1 MNFDFEDSY
10 GKLIDLSQGDDK
22 VFIQP
27 DGTKIKASQIP
38 PEPQVTE
45 ITEPS
50 PAFGQPGQS
59 LFGVTTRTA
68 DIRPE
73 AAAPPELK
81 EVSYGDI
88 LKATSQVVAGMPPGV
103 IAGVAGTPADLAG
116 LIYGGFQA
124 ATAEEGQRLESFME
138 GLDNPLTQAL
148 GSEQFLGIIGDV
160 VDFLPIS
167 EDAKSFVKGGAEA
180 GSFLG
185 LPATVTAAIASGAKG
200 MKGAKQAADTASA
213 VTLVDEAVDALAPI
227 IIENPEAGPLDRSQ
241 LPPRVE
247 RPEAKPSEID
257 ELGFVLK
264 SLEVAKNLQQKRG
277 TAQQFLKRLEQ
288 NGVSA
293 EEIDALG
300 LREKFSDP
308 NEQITRDQFVQ
319 TIRDRRIELEES
331 TKGSD
336 LVDGD
341 EFDLSDITFGEGT
354 PDRDSMNWQGR
365 AEDYMYEIKEGDEYA
380 IDSVLGRLKQNYPDD
395 YSDEQ
400 IESIKQSLLL
410 KEMDQLDAR
419 DRSNIDD
426 AAYDVAEDEYMQDP
440 YMEYRANETDNYTI
454 YGNDEIGYQ
463 VLRYGSERVNDR
475 EVYSL
480 SEAQVIARQ
489 DAYEQGD
496 LAGVESV
503 TEARFENF
511 MLPGGENYRE
521 ILLRD
526 PGTPTGGSKSHWS
539 EDDVIGHVLVK
550 DRVDA
555 QGNKT
560 LYAEEVQSD
569 FAQSARP
576 SSAEKTRMEM
586 AKSRVAAAQRD
597 VEFANEQIEQMRSQ
611 IRSIEE
617 SMAGM
622 SAIEKTEAFKKIE
635 AINKEIA
642 PMERRAESSKRDI
655 DYFQDTIAETETNI
669 ANRAEKVGKTR
680 FVKDTQQWLRPT
692 LKRLIA
698 KAIEEGYDTVSVPP
712 FQVVH
717 ERWNEDYGDFYRK
730 SVPNT
735 LLKIA
740 KQLDPNAKLEY
751 SDLVGSAY
759 PELRGAAA
767 DRGVSAGTNGLDRTP
782 TIKITPAMREAY
794 QEKGQSLFVPGA
806 ATIVAGKL
814 VVDKVTKE
822 QEDDRAKATR

>member
-1 MNFDFEDSY
+1 MSSFDGFWDNMT
-10 GKLIDLSQGDDK
+10 GMANGRDDLMLGS
-22 VFIQP
+22 
-27 DGTKIKASQIP
+27 DGQIARKKQHDADVAAQV
-38 PEPQVTE
+38 EPTV
-45 ITEPS
+45 P
-50 PAFGQPGQS
+50 
-59 LFGVTTRTA
+59 GVTRSVG
-68 DIRPE
+68 RPKPDPARAGTVGAQVGLE
-73 AAAPPELK
+73 RLGSMLASAAPGAVIGTLGAP
-81 EVSYGDI
+81 GDI
-88 LKATSQVVAGMPPGV
+88 IGFFK
-103 IAGVAGTPADLAG
+103 G
-116 LIYGGFQA
+116 LYDA
-124 ATAEEGQRLESFME
+124 ATAEEGEGIDAFLTGMTEISESI
-138 GLDNPLTQAL
+138 
-148 GSEQFLGIIGDV
+148 GSEVGLKYIRDNIDMLPVRDDIKKAIIDGADIGSL
-160 VDFLPIS
+160 FGL
-167 EDAKSFVKGGAEA
+167 GGAITA
-180 GSFLG
+180 GGKAIYQGGKKMMAGPS
-185 LPATVTAAIASGAKG
+185 TVAK
-200 MKGAKQAADTASA
+200 
-213 VTLVDEAVDALAPI
+213 VDAASEMLEPI
-227 IIENPEAGPLDRSQ
+227 IVENPEAGPFDRSQ
-241 LPPRVE
+241 LPEKLE

-308 NEQITRDQFVQ
+308 NERITRDQFVQ

-454 YGNDEIGYQ
+454 YGNDEVGYQ
-463 VLRYGSERVNDR
+463 VLRYGSERVNDQ

-586 AKSRVAAAQRD
+586 AKGRLAAAQRD

-611 IRSIEE
+611 IQSIEE

-622 SAIEKTEAFKKIE
+622 SAVEKTEAFKKIE

-655 DYFQDTIAETETNI
+655 DYYQDSIAETETNI

-735 LLKIA
+735 LLKVA

-751 SDLVGSAY
+751 SDLVEDVYPGS
-759 PELRGAAA
+759 RGALGEMGNKMDA
-767 DRGVSAGTNGLDRTP
+767 NGLDRTP
-782 TIKITPAMREAY
+782 TIKITPEMRKAY

>member
-1 MNFDFEDSY
+1 MSNTFDDALTQGFNRMSSGSNEF
-10 GKLIDLSQGDDK
+10 DLSVGE
-22 VFIQP
+22 
-27 DGTKIKASQIP
+27 DGMTTWVPRAV
-38 PEPQVTE
+38 EPTV
-45 ITEPS
+45 P
-50 PAFGQPGQS
+50 
-59 LFGVTTRTA
+59 GVTRSVG
-68 DIRPE
+68 RPKPDPTKAGTVGAQAGLE
-73 AAAPPELK
+73 RLGSMLASAVPGVAIGTLGTP
-81 EVSYGDI
+81 GDI
-88 LKATSQVVAGMPPGV
+88 
-103 IAGVAGTPADLAG
+103 IG
-116 LIYGGFQA
+116 LFKGLYDA
-124 ATAEEGQRLESFME
+124 ATAEEGERIDAFLTGMTEVSESI
-138 GLDNPLTQAL
+138 
-148 GSEQFLGIIGDV
+148 GSELGLKYIRDNIDMLPVRDDLKKAIIDGADIGSL
-160 VDFLPIS
+160 FGL
-167 EDAKSFVKGGAEA
+167 GGALTA
-180 GSFLG
+180 GGKSIYQG
-185 LPATVTAAIASGAKG
+185 GKKMMAGPAAVTKVDA
-200 MKGAKQAADTASA
+200 AADS
-213 VTLVDEAVDALAPI
+213 LEPI

-241 LPPRVE
+241 LPPKVE
-247 RPEAKPSEID
+247 RPEAKPSEVD

-308 NEQITRDQFVQ
+308 NERITRDQFVQ

-331 TKGSD
+331 VKGSD

-365 AEDYMYEIKEGDEYA
+365 AEDYMYEVKEGNEYA
-380 IDSVLGRLKQNYPDD
+380 IDLVLGRLKQNYPDD

-426 AAYDVAEDEYMQDP
+426 AVYDAAEDEYMQDP

-454 YGNDEIGYQ
+454 YGNDDLGYQ
-463 VLRYGSERVNDR
+463 VLRYGTERVNDQ

-586 AKSRVAAAQRD
+586 AKSRIAAAQKD
-597 VEFANEQIEQMRSQ
+597 VDFANEQIEQMRSQ
-611 IRSIEE
+611 IQSIEE

-622 SAIEKTEAFKKIE
+622 SAVEKTEAFKKIE
-635 AINKEIA
+635 AINKEVA
-642 PMERRAESSKRDI
+642 PMERRAESGKRDI
-655 DYFQDTIAETETNI
+655 DYFQKTLADSEADIAS
-669 ANRAEKVGKTR
+669 RAEKVGKTR

-692 LKRLIA
+692 MKRLIA
-698 KAIEEGYDTVSVPP
+698 KAIEEGYDTVTVPP
-712 FQVVH
+712 FKVVH

-735 LLKIA
+735 LLKVA
-740 KQLDPNAKLEY
+740 KQLDPKARLEY
-751 SDLVGSAY
+751 SDLVEDVYPGS
-759 PELRGAAA
+759 RGALGEMGKKMDA
-767 DRGVSAGTNGLDRTP
+767 NGLDRTP
-782 TIKITPAMREAY
+782 TIKITPEMRKAY

-822 QEDDRAKATR
+822 QEDDRAEDKR

>member
-1 MNFDFEDSY
+1 MSSFDGFWDNMT
-10 GKLIDLSQGDDK
+10 GMANGRDDLMLGS
-22 VFIQP
+22 
-27 DGTKIKASQIP
+27 DGQIARKKQHDADVAAQV
-38 PEPQVTE
+38 EPTV
-45 ITEPS
+45 P
-50 PAFGQPGQS
+50 
-59 LFGVTTRTA
+59 GVTRSVG
-68 DIRPE
+68 RPKPDPARAGTVGAQVGLE
-73 AAAPPELK
+73 RLGSMLASAAPGAVIGTLGAP
-81 EVSYGDI
+81 GDI
-88 LKATSQVVAGMPPGV
+88 VGFFK
-103 IAGVAGTPADLAG
+103 G
-116 LIYGGFQA
+116 LYDA
-124 ATAEEGQRLESFME
+124 ATAEEGERIDAFLTGMTEISESI
-138 GLDNPLTQAL
+138 
-148 GSEQFLGIIGDV
+148 GSEVGLKYIRDNIDMLPVRDDIKKAIIDGADIGSL
-160 VDFLPIS
+160 FGL
-167 EDAKSFVKGGAEA
+167 GGAITA
-180 GSFLG
+180 GGKAIYQGGKKMMAGPS
-185 LPATVTAAIASGAKG
+185 TVAK
-200 MKGAKQAADTASA
+200 
-213 VTLVDEAVDALAPI
+213 VDAASEMLEPI
-227 IIENPEAGPLDRSQ
+227 IVENPEAGPFDRSQ
-241 LPPRVE
+241 LPEKLE

-308 NEQITRDQFVQ
+308 NERITRDQFVQ

-454 YGNDEIGYQ
+454 YGNDEVGYQ
-463 VLRYGSERVNDR
+463 VLRYGSERVNDQ

-526 PGTPTGGSKSHWS
+526 PNTPTGGSRSHWS
-539 EDDVIGHVLVK
+539 EEDVIGHVLVK

-586 AKSRVAAAQRD
+586 AQSRIAAAQRD
-597 VEFANEQIEQMRSQ
+597 IEFAN
-611 IRSIEE
+611 
-617 SMAGM
+617 G
-622 SAIEKTEAFKKIE
+622 EAE
-635 AINKEIA
+635 AIQVQLDKLKAEGPTEGAEEAQKFLIKKNESELAAMQK
-642 PMERRAESSKRDI
+642 RAAKNQEDI
-655 DYFQDTIAETETNI
+655 DYYQKSIADTETSV

-698 KAIEEGYDTVSVPP
+698 KAIEEGYDTVTVPP

-735 LLKIA
+735 LLKVA
-740 KQLDPNAKLEY
+740 KQLDPNARLEY
-751 SDLVGSAY
+751 SDLVENVYPGS
-759 PELRGAAA
+759 RGALGEMGNKMDA
-767 DRGVSAGTNGLDRTP
+767 NGLDRTP
-782 TIKITPAMREAY
+782 TIKITPEMRKAY

>member
-1 MNFDFEDSY
+1 MSSFDGFWDNMT
-10 GKLIDLSQGDDK
+10 GMANGRDDLMLGS
-22 VFIQP
+22 
-27 DGTKIKASQIP
+27 DGQIARKKQHDADVAAQV
-38 PEPQVTE
+38 EPTV
-45 ITEPS
+45 P
-50 PAFGQPGQS
+50 
-59 LFGVTTRTA
+59 GVTRSVG
-68 DIRPE
+68 RPKPDPARAGTVGAQVGLE
-73 AAAPPELK
+73 RLGSMLASAAPGAVIGTLGAP
-81 EVSYGDI
+81 GDI
-88 LKATSQVVAGMPPGV
+88 IGFFK
-103 IAGVAGTPADLAG
+103 G
-116 LIYGGFQA
+116 LYDA
-124 ATAEEGQRLESFME
+124 ATAEEGEGIDAFLTGMTEISESI
-138 GLDNPLTQAL
+138 
-148 GSEQFLGIIGDV
+148 GSEVGLKYIRDNIDMLPVRDDIKKAIIDGADIGSL
-160 VDFLPIS
+160 FGL
-167 EDAKSFVKGGAEA
+167 GGAITA
-180 GSFLG
+180 GGKAIYQGGKKMMAGPS
-185 LPATVTAAIASGAKG
+185 TVAK
-200 MKGAKQAADTASA
+200 
-213 VTLVDEAVDALAPI
+213 VDAASEMLEPI
-227 IIENPEAGPLDRSQ
+227 IVENPEAGPFDRSQ
-241 LPPRVE
+241 LPPKME

-308 NEQITRDQFVQ
+308 NERITRDQFVQ

-336 LVDGD
+336 VELSEDAY
-341 EFDLSDITFGEGT
+341 EFDDLTFGSGEVDMDSGNWSHRADDFFEEAKDGEEFAVDLIVNKIAETYPDSYSPEGI
-354 PDRDSMNWQGR
+354 
-365 AEDYMYEIKEGDEYA
+365 AEIKQA
-380 IDSVLGRLKQNYPDD
+380 
-395 YSDEQ
+395 
-400 IESIKQSLLL
+400 LLN
-410 KEMDQLDAR
+410 KEFDQLDR
-419 DRSNIDD
+419 IDQSNIED
-426 AAYDVAEDEYMQDP
+426 AASDVAEAEYLNNP
-440 YMEYRANETDNYTI
+440 YQTYRSNETDNYQI
-454 YGNDEIGYQ
+454 YGNDDVGYT
-463 VLRYGSERVNDR
+463 VLRYGNEPVN
-475 EVYSL
+475 ETPVYNL
-480 SEAQVIARQ
+480 GEAQVIARQ
-489 DAYEQGD
+489 DAYDQGD
-496 LAGVESV
+496 LIGAGAE

-586 AKSRVAAAQRD
+586 AKGRLAAAQRD

-611 IRSIEE
+611 IQSIEE

-622 SAIEKTEAFKKIE
+622 SAVEKTEAFKKIE

-655 DYFQDTIAETETNI
+655 DYYQDSIAETETNI

-735 LLKIA
+735 LLKVA

-751 SDLVGSAY
+751 SDLVEDVYPGS
-759 PELRGAAA
+759 RGALGEMGNKMDA
-767 DRGVSAGTNGLDRTP
+767 NGLDRTP
-782 TIKITPAMREAY
+782 TIKITPEMRKAY

>member
-1 MNFDFEDSY
+1 MTGMANGRD
-10 GKLIDLSQGDDK
+10 DLMLGS
-22 VFIQP
+22 
-27 DGTKIKASQIP
+27 DGQIARKKQHDADVAAQI
-38 PEPQVTE
+38 EPTV
-45 ITEPS
+45 P
-50 PAFGQPGQS
+50 
-59 LFGVTTRTA
+59 GVTRSVG
-68 DIRPE
+68 RPKPDPARAGTVGAQVGLE
-73 AAAPPELK
+73 RLGSMLASAAPGAVIGTLGAP
-81 EVSYGDI
+81 GDI
-88 LKATSQVVAGMPPGV
+88 VGFFK
-103 IAGVAGTPADLAG
+103 G
-116 LIYGGFQA
+116 LYDA
-124 ATAEEGQRLESFME
+124 ATAEEGEGIDAFLTGMTEISESI
-138 GLDNPLTQAL
+138 
-148 GSEQFLGIIGDV
+148 GSEVGLKYIRDNIDMLPVRDDIKKAIIDGADIGSL
-160 VDFLPIS
+160 FGL
-167 EDAKSFVKGGAEA
+167 GGAITA
-180 GSFLG
+180 GGKAIYQGGKKMMAGPS
-185 LPATVTAAIASGAKG
+185 TVAK
-200 MKGAKQAADTASA
+200 
-213 VTLVDEAVDALAPI
+213 VDAESEMLAPA
-227 IIENPEAGPLDRSQ
+227 IIENPEAGPIDRSQ
-241 LPPRVE
+241 LPPKLE
-247 RPEAKPSEID
+247 RPKAKPSEID

-288 NGVSA
+288 NGVSS

-308 NEQITRDQFVQ
+308 NERITRDQFVQ
-319 TIRDRRIELEES
+319 TIRDRRIELEENIK
-331 TKGSD
+331 TTEAGELAEGEVDDLRFGQGEVIEDPDEWNYRTEEYILALQRGSD
-336 LVDGD
+336 PD
-341 EFDLSDITFGEGT
+341 EFEQVIERVRQG
-354 PDRDSMNWQGR
+354 DRYNDEELAQLKKQI
-365 AEDYMYEIKEGDEYA
+365 EEGDFTSLPSSTQSEFEDAADDLAREQYLENPFYKWSA
-380 IDSVLGRLKQNYPDD
+380 DEADYQIVGNDDIGFGVLYEGRLIDD
-395 YSDEQ
+395 EYHS
-400 IESIKQSLLL
+400 SIG
-410 KEMDQLDAR
+410 EAEIRAR
-419 DRSNIDD
+419 DHAYSNFIISD
-426 AAYDVAEDEYMQDP
+426 AP
-440 YMEYRANETDNYTI
+440 Y
-454 YGNDEIGYQ
+454 G
-463 VLRYGSERVNDR
+463 
-475 EVYSL
+475 
-480 SEAQVIARQ
+480 EAKFDQ
-489 DAYEQGD
+489 Y
-496 LAGVESV
+496 
-503 TEARFENF
+503 

-526 PGTPTGGSKSHWS
+526 PGTPTGGSPSHWS
-539 EDDVIGHVLVK
+539 EDDVIGHVLAK

-576 SSAEKTRMEM
+576 SVNEKRRMEM
-586 AKSRVAAAQRD
+586 YKDQLAAAQKD

-642 PMERRAESSKRDI
+642 PMESQAESRKRNI
-655 DYFQDTIAETETNI
+655 DYYQDSIAETETNI

-735 LLKIA
+735 LLKVA

-751 SDLVGSAY
+751 SDLVDSAY

>member
-1 MNFDFEDSY
+1 VSSFDGFWHTVTGMANGRD
-10 GKLIDLSQGDDK
+10 DLMLG
-22 VFIQP
+22 P
-27 DGTKIKASQIP
+27 DGQIARKKEHDAAIMSAAEATVP
-38 PEPQVTE
+38 
-45 ITEPS
+45 
-50 PAFGQPGQS
+50 
-59 LFGVTTRTA
+59 GVTRSVG
-68 DIRPE
+68 RPKPDPTKAGTVGAQVGLE
-73 AAAPPELK
+73 RLGSMLTSAAPGAVIGTLGAP
-81 EVSYGDI
+81 GDI
-88 LKATSQVVAGMPPGV
+88 LGFFK
-103 IAGVAGTPADLAG
+103 G
-116 LIYGGFQA
+116 LYDA
-124 ATAEEGQRLESFME
+124 ATAEEGEGIDAFLTGMTEVSESI
-138 GLDNPLTQAL
+138 
-148 GSEQFLGIIGDV
+148 GSELGLKYIRDNIDM
-160 VDFLPIS
+160 LPIRDDLKKAIIDGADIGS
-167 EDAKSFVKGGAEA
+167 LFGLGGALTA
-180 GSFLG
+180 GGKAIYQGGKRMMSG
-185 LPATVTAAIASGAKG
+185 PATVTK
-200 MKGAKQAADTASA
+200 
-213 VTLVDEAVDALAPI
+213 VDAAVDSLEPI

-241 LPPRVE
+241 LPQKLD

-293 EEIDALG
+293 EEVDALG

-308 NEQITRDQFVQ
+308 NERITRDQFVQ

-331 TKGSD
+331 VKGSD

-365 AEDYMYEIKEGDEYA
+365 AEDYIYEIKEGDEYSIGA
-380 IDSVLGRLKQNYPDD
+380 VLSQLKMNYPDD

-400 IESIKQSLLL
+400 LESIKQSLLL

-419 DRSNIDD
+419 DRSNIED
-426 AAYDVAEDEYMQDP
+426 AAYDVAETDYMTDP

-454 YGNDEIGYQ
+454 YGNDEVGYQ
-463 VLRYGSERVNDR
+463 VLRYGTERVNDQ

-586 AKSRVAAAQRD
+586 AKSRIAAAQRD
-597 VEFANEQIEQMRSQ
+597 LDFANEQIEQMRSQ
-611 IRSIEE
+611 IKSIEE

-622 SAIEKTEAFKKIE
+622 SAIEKTETFKKIE

-642 PMERRAESSKRDI
+642 PMERRAEGSRKDI
-655 DYFQDTIAETETNI
+655 GYFQKSLADTETDI
-669 ANRAEKVGKTR
+669 AARSEKVGKTR

-692 LKRLIA
+692 MKRLIA
-698 KAIEEGYDTVSVPP
+698 KAIEEGYDTVTVPP
-712 FQVVH
+712 FKVVH

-735 LLKIA
+735 LLKVA
-740 KQLDPNAKLEY
+740 KQLDPNARLEY
-751 SDLVGSAY
+751 SDLVEDVYPGS
-759 PELRGAAA
+759 RGALGEMGKKMDA
-767 DRGVSAGTNGLDRTP
+767 NGLDRTP
-782 TIKITPAMREAY
+782 TIKITPEMRKAY